1 MNHYED
7 KRIFKSRQKIISS
20 LLDLLEEK
28 SFDDISIAS
37 ICQHAQFSRTTFY
50 AHFSDKN
57 AIIQSFQTDLARE
70 IFEAL
75 QEPSADI
82 YHFLEQVV
90 HVWDQHDPMLKLLF
104 SKNDHLAID
113 QKTQE
118 ALEQRFKHR
127 ILPLLSSEQESP
139 ENLDYL
145 ATFYAGASL
154 AVLKKWLTDEVKL
167 SPEQL
172 LEKFLLFLPKEP
184 RQKTKLEIPTSYK
197 KR

>member
-7 KRIFKSRQKIISS
+7 KQIFKSRQKIISS
-20 LLDLLEEK
+20 LLNLLEEK

-37 ICQHAQFSRTTFY
+37 ICQHAQVSLTTFY

-57 AIIQSFQTDLARE
+57 VIIQSFQTDLARE

-82 YHFLEQVV
+82 HHFL
-90 HVWDQHDPMLKLLF
+90 
-104 SKNDHLAID
+104 
-113 QKTQE
+113 
-118 ALEQRFKHR
+118 
-127 ILPLLSSEQESP
+127 EQESP

-167 SPEQL
+167 SLEQL

-184 RQKTKLEIPTSYK
+184 RQKTKLKIPMSYK
-197 KR
+197 KRS